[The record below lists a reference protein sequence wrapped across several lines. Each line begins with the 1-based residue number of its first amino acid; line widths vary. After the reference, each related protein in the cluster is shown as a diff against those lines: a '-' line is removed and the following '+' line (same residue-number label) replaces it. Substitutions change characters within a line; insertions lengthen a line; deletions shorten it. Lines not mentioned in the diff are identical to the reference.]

1 MSYLDRVRACN
12 RYDLTGFRPFRAGG
26 VELGWVSHEF
36 AGVLADW
43 PSVFRV
49 RPDAVDLDPA
59 LVGFEE
65 RSAAVAQVV
74 DALVGEGAIARH
86 HGEAYPVTASGR
98 DQALFVLDRGAAAYF
113 GIRAF
118 GQHLNG
124 YVRRDDGL
132 WMWVGRRAEHRWNAP
147 GRLDNLVAGGL
158 PHGVSLE
165 ANLRKEAW
173 EEAAIPAA
181 LAGRAVPVGAV
192 SYRTA
197 SKYGLRTDALYCYDL
212 ELPPG
217 FVPRCTDGETE
228 SFMLWPVERVAAVV
242 RETEEFKR
250 NCNLVVIDFLI
261 RHGLIPPD
269 DPDYLDLIAG
279 LHR

>member
-12 RYDLTGFRPFRAGG
+12 RYDLTGFRPFR
-26 VELGWVSHEF
+26 VDDMEVGWVSHEF
-36 AGVLADW
+36 AGLLAAW

-49 RPDAVDLDPA
+49 SADAVELDPA
-59 LVGFEE
+59 RVGFEE
-65 RSAAVAQVV
+65 RSAAVARVV
-74 DALVGEGAIARH
+74 DALVAEGAIARH

-98 DQALFVLDRGAAAYF
+98 EQALFVLDRGAAAYF

-124 YVRRDDGL
+124 YVRRDEGL
-132 WMWVGRRAEHRWNAP
+132 SMWVGRRAKHRWNAP
-147 GRLDNLVAGGL
+147 GKLDNLVAGGL

-173 EEAAIPAA
+173 EEAAIPAE
-181 LAGRAVPVGAV
+181 LAVRAVPVGAV
-192 SYRTA
+192 SYRVA

-212 ELPPG
+212 ELPAD
-217 FVPRCTDGETE
+217 FEPRCTDGETE
-228 SFMLWPVERVAAVV
+228 SFMLWPVERVAEVV
-242 RETEEFKR
+242 RESDEFKR
-250 NCNLVVIDFLI
+250 NCNLVVIHFLI
-261 RHGLIPPD
+261 RHGLIPPED
-269 DPDYLDLIAG
+269 ADYLELIAG